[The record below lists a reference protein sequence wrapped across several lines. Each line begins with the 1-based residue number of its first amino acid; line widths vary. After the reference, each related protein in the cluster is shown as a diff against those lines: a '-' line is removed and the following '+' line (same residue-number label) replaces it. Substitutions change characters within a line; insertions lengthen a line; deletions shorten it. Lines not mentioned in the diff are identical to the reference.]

1 MVDTVISGEILQTLF
16 NHASIGIVVTNANG
30 VIILVNQFALQQFG
44 YNHPDELKG
53 SPVEVLIPMR
63 MHHKHVGHRSGY
75 IQNPK
80 SRPMGIGL
88 DLFAV
93 KKDGS
98 EFPVEISLGNYEIGG
113 DKFVMAFINDITL
126 RKKSD
131 EAIKKLNEELE
142 QKVKE
147 RTISLQQTVE
157 QLNRQILENLQKDK
171 ELREALDREK
181 ELGELKSR
189 FVSVASHEFRTPLST
204 VLSSTYLLQKYIN
217 TEEQPKR
224 EKHIQRIISSV
235 NLLTDILNDFL
246 NVGRIEE
253 GKIQVRFSITNIE
266 KLVQETINELTTIR
280 KTSQKIVYAHNGMV
294 EFVVDPSMF
303 KHIIINLVSNA
314 IKFSPENSEILIET
328 SITESTLT
336 LSVKDQGIGIP
347 KEDLE
352 HLFERFFRAAN
363 AINIQGTGLGLHIVA
378 RYAELMNGSIICN
391 SEMDKGTEFVLTFNK
406 QKLS

>member
-1 MVDTVISGEILQTLF
+1 MVDTIVSGEILQTLF
-16 NHASIGIVVTNANG
+16 NHASIGIVVTNAAG
-30 VIILVNQFALQQFG
+30 QIILVNQFALQQFG
-44 YNHPDELKG
+44 YNHPDDLKG
-53 SPVEVLIPMR
+53 KTVEALIPMR
-63 MHHKHVGHRSGY
+63 MHHRHVGHRSGY

-98 EFPVEISLGNYEIGG
+98 EFPVEISLGNYEVNGE
-113 DKFVMAFINDITL
+113 KFVMAFINDITL

-142 QKVKE
+142 QKVEE
-147 RTISLQQTVE
+147 RTVSLQQTVA
-157 QLNRQILENLQKDK
+157 QLNLQIRENQQKDK

-204 VLSSTYLLQKYIN
+204 VLSSTYLLQKYQT

-253 GKIQVRFSITNIE
+253 GKIQVRFSITNVE
-266 KLVQETINELTTIR
+266 KLIQETINELTTIR
-280 KTSQKIVYAHNGMV
+280 KASQKVVYVHEGVA
-294 EFVVDPSMF
+294 EFELDPTMF
-303 KHIIINLVSNA
+303 KHIIINLLSNA
-314 IKFSPENSEILIET
+314 IKFSPENSEIHIQT
-328 SITESTLT
+328 IITQSGLR
-336 LSVKDQGIGIP
+336 LSVKDSGIGIP
-347 KEDLE
+347 QEDLE
-352 HLFERFFRAAN
+352 HLFERFFRATN

-378 RYAELMNGSIICN
+378 RYAELMNGSIICK
-391 SEMDKGTEFVLTFNK
+391 SEMDKGTEFVLTFNT
-406 QKLS
+406 